1 MIYLCSDVLK
11 LMDIDKVKKE
21 EKGVKKEKEELK
33 EGQVFWV
40 VLILQIYNGWCIIGI
55 KIMFLKLKRNK

>member
-1 MIYLCSDVLK
+1 MIYLCSDALK

-33 EGQVFWV
+33 EG
-40 VLILQIYNGWCIIGI
+40 
-55 KIMFLKLKRNK
+55 

>member
-1 MIYLCSDVLK
+1 MNMIYLCSDVLK

-33 EGQVFWV
+33 EG
-40 VLILQIYNGWCIIGI
+40 
-55 KIMFLKLKRNK
+55 

>member
-40 VLILQIYNGWCIIGI
+40 VLI
-55 KIMFLKLKRNK
+55 